1 MLHIVRYK
9 WGGERV
15 RKKYP
20 FTKQEGLKDCAAAC
34 MQMIIKYYNGY
45 ISINDLNEMLETT
58 KEGVSAFKIIEVSNK
73 IGFKATGIRL
83 NLLELTKSVT
93 LPVIAHVVI
102 NNYNHY
108 IVVYKI
114 DSFKKSVI
122 IADPQSKIKTIS
134 FKEFESIWT
143 NVIINLYPVKPIEH
157 RNYEKHLNYK
167 NIILKNK
174 KTIFQLCYISFI
186 YMILSIVASF
196 YMKYVFDN
204 YLSNF
209 HLIFTVFI
217 LFIIINLYKIF
228 TNLIR
233 TKILIGLNKNID
245 IDLSLDIFSKILS
258 LPYGYYRNK
267 TTGEIITRYT
277 ELSKIRE
284 TISKVLLT
292 LFLDLPLCITSF
304 IIMYFLNSKLTMISL
319 IAVLLYTIIVIVYNR
334 ILNDTILE
342 AQIKKAEMN
351 TVLIESINGFETIKG
366 LNLYDYI
373 NLKFENKYIKYLKN
387 VIKIDSILNIKENLK
402 EIVNQLIEMI
412 IIFTGVIYVRSETI
426 TIGTLMTYNSILVFF
441 LAPIRNLLSLDNSII
456 ESKRIVKRVNEM
468 LKKEENVKKINIVYG
483 DILIK
488 SLSFKQN
495 ERIILNKINLHIS
508 KGEKVI
514 ITGKSGSGKS
524 TLLKILMNYYN
535 DYQGEI
541 KINGINIKS
550 INLKNVYISQNETLF
565 TDTIYNNI
573 VLGNNDSNF
582 SEIVKMCYVDE
593 IINSNLGYNQI
604 IEENGFNI
612 SGGQKQRIILARS
625 IINEFDLLL
634 IDEGLNQ
641 IDVEL
646 ERKIL
651 KNLFNKFHDKT
662 IIIVS
667 HRLENM
673 DLYDKLIKLENG
685 KVKECVKRND

>member
-1 MLHIVRYK
+1 M
-9 WGGERV
+9 

-73 IGFKATGIRL
+73 IGFKATGIKL

-233 TKILIGLNKNID
+233 TKILINLNKNID

-277 ELSKIRE
+277 ELSKIR
-284 TISKVLLT
+284 
-292 LFLDLPLCITSF
+292 
-304 IIMYFLNSKLTMISL
+304 
-319 IAVLLYTIIVIVYNR
+319 
-334 ILNDTILE
+334 
-342 AQIKKAEMN
+342 
-351 TVLIESINGFETIKG
+351 
-366 LNLYDYI
+366 
-373 NLKFENKYIKYLKN
+373 
-387 VIKIDSILNIKENLK
+387 
-402 EIVNQLIEMI
+402 
-412 IIFTGVIYVRSETI
+412 
-426 TIGTLMTYNSILVFF
+426 
-441 LAPIRNLLSLDNSII
+441 
-456 ESKRIVKRVNEM
+456 
-468 LKKEENVKKINIVYG
+468 
-483 DILIK
+483 
-488 SLSFKQN
+488 
-495 ERIILNKINLHIS
+495 
-508 KGEKVI
+508 
-514 ITGKSGSGKS
+514 
-524 TLLKILMNYYN
+524 
-535 DYQGEI
+535 
-541 KINGINIKS
+541 
-550 INLKNVYISQNETLF
+550 
-565 TDTIYNNI
+565 
-573 VLGNNDSNF
+573 
-582 SEIVKMCYVDE
+582 
-593 IINSNLGYNQI
+593 
-604 IEENGFNI
+604 
-612 SGGQKQRIILARS
+612 
-625 IINEFDLLL
+625 
-634 IDEGLNQ
+634 
-641 IDVEL
+641 
-646 ERKIL
+646 
-651 KNLFNKFHDKT
+651 
-662 IIIVS
+662 
-667 HRLENM
+667 
-673 DLYDKLIKLENG
+673 
-685 KVKECVKRND
+685 

>member
-1 MLHIVRYK
+1 M
-9 WGGERV
+9 

-73 IGFKATGIRL
+73 IGFKATGIKL

-233 TKILIGLNKNID
+233 TKILINLNKNID

-319 IAVLLYTIIVIVYNR
+319 IAVLLYTVIVIVYNR

-373 NLKFENKYIKYLKN
+373 KLKFENKYIKYLKN

-495 ERIILNKINLHIS
+495 EKIILNKINLYIS

-651 KNLFNKFHDKT
+651 KNLFNKFHDIT

>member
-1 MLHIVRYK
+1 M
-9 WGGERV
+9 

-233 TKILIGLNKNID
+233 TKILIDLNKNID

-319 IAVLLYTIIVIVYNR
+319 IAVLLYTIIVIAYNR

-373 NLKFENKYIKYLKN
+373 KLKFENKYIKYLKN

-468 LKKEENVKKINIVYG
+468 LKKEENVKKINIVYS

-495 ERIILNKINLHIS
+495 EKIILNKINLHIS

>member
-1 MLHIVRYK
+1 M
-9 WGGERV
+9 

-233 TKILIGLNKNID
+233 TKILIDLNKNID

-373 NLKFENKYIKYLKN
+373 KLKFENKYIKYLKN

-426 TIGTLMTYNSILVFF
+426 TIGTLMIYNSILVFF

-468 LKKEENVKKINIVYG
+468 LKKEENVKKINIVYS

-495 ERIILNKINLHIS
+495 EKIILNKINLHIS

>member
-1 MLHIVRYK
+1 M
-9 WGGERV
+9 

-83 NLLELTKSVT
+83 NLLELNKSVT

-233 TKILIGLNKNID
+233 TKILIDLNKNID

-319 IAVLLYTIIVIVYNR
+319 IAVLLYTVIVIAYNR

-373 NLKFENKYIKYLKN
+373 KLKFENKYIKYLKN

-468 LKKEENVKKINIVYG
+468 LKKEENVKKINIVYS

-495 ERIILNKINLHIS
+495 EKIILNKINLHIS

-582 SEIVKMCYVDE
+582 SEVVKMCYVDE

>member
-83 NLLELTKSVT
+83 NLLELNKSVT

-209 HLIFTVFI
+209 HLIFTIFI

-233 TKILIGLNKNID
+233 TKILIDLNKNID

-292 LFLDLPLCITSF
+292 LFLDLPLCITSL

-319 IAVLLYTIIVIVYNR
+319 IAVLLYTIIVIGYNR
-334 ILNDTILE
+334 ILNDAILE

-373 NLKFENKYIKYLKN
+373 NQKFENKYIKYLKN

-495 ERIILNKINLHIS
+495 EKIILNKINLHIS

>member
-1 MLHIVRYK
+1 M
-9 WGGERV
+9 

-45 ISINDLNEMLETT
+45 ISINDLNEILETT

-83 NLLELTKSVT
+83 NLLELNKSVT

-114 DSFKKSVI
+114 DSFNKSVI

-174 KTIFQLCYISFI
+174 KTTFQLCYISFI

-233 TKILIGLNKNID
+233 TKILINLNKNID

-319 IAVLLYTIIVIVYNR
+319 IAVLLYTVIVIVYNR

-366 LNLYDYI
+366 LNLYGYI
-373 NLKFENKYIKYLKN
+373 NQKFENKYIKYLKN

-495 ERIILNKINLHIS
+495 EKIILNKINLHIS

>member
-1 MLHIVRYK
+1 MRN
-9 WGGERV
+9 
-15 RKKYP
+15 KYP

-83 NLLELTKSVT
+83 NLLELNKSVT

-233 TKILIGLNKNID
+233 TKILIDLNKNID

-319 IAVLLYTIIVIVYNR
+319 IAVLLYTIIVIAYNR

-468 LKKEENVKKINIVYG
+468 LKKEENVKKINIVYS

-495 ERIILNKINLHIS
+495 EKIILNKINLHIS

-582 SEIVKMCYVDE
+582 SEVVKMCYVDE

>member
-83 NLLELTKSVT
+83 NLLELNKSVT

-233 TKILIGLNKNID
+233 TKILIDLNKNID

-292 LFLDLPLCITSF
+292 LFLDLPLCITSL

-319 IAVLLYTIIVIVYNR
+319 IAVLLYTIIVIAYNR

-468 LKKEENVKKINIVYG
+468 LKKEENVKKINIVYS

-495 ERIILNKINLHIS
+495 EKIILNKINLHIS

>member
-1 MLHIVRYK
+1 M
-9 WGGERV
+9 

-209 HLIFTVFI
+209 HLIFTIFI

-233 TKILIGLNKNID
+233 TKILIDLNKNID

-468 LKKEENVKKINIVYG
+468 LKKEENVKKINIVYS

-495 ERIILNKINLHIS
+495 EKIILNKINLHIS

-582 SEIVKMCYVDE
+582 SEVVKMCYVDE

>member
-1 MLHIVRYK
+1 M
-9 WGGERV
+9 

-233 TKILIGLNKNID
+233 TKILIDLNKNID

-319 IAVLLYTIIVIVYNR
+319 IAVLLYTIIVIAYNR

-373 NLKFENKYIKYLKN
+373 KLKFENKYIKYLKN

-468 LKKEENVKKINIVYG
+468 LKKEENVKKINIVYS

-495 ERIILNKINLHIS
+495 EKIILNKINLHIS

-582 SEIVKMCYVDE
+582 SEVVKMCYVDE

>member
-1 MLHIVRYK
+1 
-9 WGGERV
+9 
-15 RKKYP
+15 
-20 FTKQEGLKDCAAAC
+20 
-34 MQMIIKYYNGY
+34 
-45 ISINDLNEMLETT
+45 
-58 KEGVSAFKIIEVSNK
+58 
-73 IGFKATGIRL
+73 
-83 NLLELTKSVT
+83 
-93 LPVIAHVVI
+93 
-102 NNYNHY
+102 
-108 IVVYKI
+108 
-114 DSFKKSVI
+114 
-122 IADPQSKIKTIS
+122 
-134 FKEFESIWT
+134 
-143 NVIINLYPVKPIEH
+143 
-157 RNYEKHLNYK
+157 
-167 NIILKNK
+167 
-174 KTIFQLCYISFI
+174 
-186 YMILSIVASF
+186 
-196 YMKYVFDN
+196 MKYVFDN

-233 TKILIGLNKNID
+233 TKILIDLNKNID

-292 LFLDLPLCITSF
+292 LFLDLPLCITSL

-319 IAVLLYTIIVIVYNR
+319 IAVLLYTVIVIAYNR
-334 ILNDTILE
+334 ILNDIILE

-468 LKKEENVKKINIVYG
+468 LKKEENVKKINIVYS

-495 ERIILNKINLHIS
+495 EKIILNKINLHIS

>member
-1 MLHIVRYK
+1 M
-9 WGGERV
+9 

-233 TKILIGLNKNID
+233 TKILIDLNKNID

-319 IAVLLYTIIVIVYNR
+319 IAVLLYAVIVIAYNR

-468 LKKEENVKKINIVYG
+468 LKKEENVKKINIVYS

>member
-1 MLHIVRYK
+1 M
-9 WGGERV
+9 

-167 NIILKNK
+167 NIILRNK

-233 TKILIGLNKNID
+233 TKILIDLNKNID

-292 LFLDLPLCITSF
+292 LFLDLPLCITSL

-319 IAVLLYTIIVIVYNR
+319 IAVLLYTIIVIGYNR

-387 VIKIDSILNIKENLK
+387 VIRIDSILNIKENLK

-468 LKKEENVKKINIVYG
+468 LKKEENVKKINIVYS

-495 ERIILNKINLHIS
+495 EKIILNKINLHIS

-582 SEIVKMCYVDE
+582 SEVVKMCYVDE

>member
-1 MLHIVRYK
+1 M
-9 WGGERV
+9 

-83 NLLELTKSVT
+83 NLLELNKSVT

-209 HLIFTVFI
+209 HLIFTIFI

-233 TKILIGLNKNID
+233 TKILINLNKNID

-319 IAVLLYTIIVIVYNR
+319 IAVLLYTVIVIVYNR

-373 NLKFENKYIKYLKN
+373 KLKFENKYIKYLKN

-468 LKKEENVKKINIVYG
+468 IKKEENVKKINIVYG

-495 ERIILNKINLHIS
+495 EKIILNKINLHIS

>member
-1 MLHIVRYK
+1 M
-9 WGGERV
+9 

-233 TKILIGLNKNID
+233 TKILIDLNKNID

-292 LFLDLPLCITSF
+292 LFLDLPLCITSL

-373 NLKFENKYIKYLKN
+373 KLKFENKYIKYLKN
-387 VIKIDSILNIKENLK
+387 VIRIDSILNIKENLK

-495 ERIILNKINLHIS
+495 EKIILNKINLYIS

>member
-83 NLLELTKSVT
+83 NLLELNKSVT

-233 TKILIGLNKNID
+233 TKILIDLNKNID

-319 IAVLLYTIIVIVYNR
+319 IAVLLYTVIVIVYNR

-468 LKKEENVKKINIVYG
+468 IKKEENVKKINIVYG

-495 ERIILNKINLHIS
+495 EKIILNKINLHIS

>member
-1 MLHIVRYK
+1 M
-9 WGGERV
+9 

-233 TKILIGLNKNID
+233 TKILIDLNKNID

-292 LFLDLPLCITSF
+292 LFLDLPLCITSL

-319 IAVLLYTIIVIVYNR
+319 ISVLLYTIIVIAYNR

-373 NLKFENKYIKYLKN
+373 KLKFENKYIKYLKN

-468 LKKEENVKKINIVYG
+468 LKKEENVKKINIVYS

-495 ERIILNKINLHIS
+495 EKIILNKINLHIS

>member
-1 MLHIVRYK
+1 M
-9 WGGERV
+9 

-83 NLLELTKSVT
+83 NLLELNKSVT

-233 TKILIGLNKNID
+233 TKILIDLNKNID

-292 LFLDLPLCITSF
+292 LFLDLPLCITSL

-468 LKKEENVKKINIVYG
+468 LKKEENVKKINIVYS

-495 ERIILNKINLHIS
+495 EKIILNKINLHIS

-582 SEIVKMCYVDE
+582 SEVVKMCYVDE

>member
-209 HLIFTVFI
+209 YLIFTVFI

-233 TKILIGLNKNID
+233 TKILINLNKNID

-319 IAVLLYTIIVIVYNR
+319 IAVLLYTVIVIVYNR

-387 VIKIDSILNIKENLK
+387 VIRIDSILNIKENLK

-495 ERIILNKINLHIS
+495 EKIILNKINLHIS

>member
-1 MLHIVRYK
+1 M
-9 WGGERV
+9 

-83 NLLELTKSVT
+83 NLLELNKSVT

-233 TKILIGLNKNID
+233 TKILINLNKNID

-292 LFLDLPLCITSF
+292 LFLDLPLCITSL

-319 IAVLLYTIIVIVYNR
+319 IAVLLYTIIVIAYNR

-468 LKKEENVKKINIVYG
+468 IKKEENVKKINIVYG

-495 ERIILNKINLHIS
+495 EKIILNKINLHIS

>member
-1 MLHIVRYK
+1 M
-9 WGGERV
+9 

-83 NLLELTKSVT
+83 NLLELNKSVT

-233 TKILIGLNKNID
+233 TKILIDLNKNID

-292 LFLDLPLCITSF
+292 LFLDLPLCITSL

-373 NLKFENKYIKYLKN
+373 NQKFENKYIKYLKN

-468 LKKEENVKKINIVYG
+468 LKKEENVKKINIVYS

-495 ERIILNKINLHIS
+495 EKIILNKINLHIS

>member
-233 TKILIGLNKNID
+233 TKILIDLNKNID

-334 ILNDTILE
+334 ILNDAILE

-495 ERIILNKINLHIS
+495 EKIILNKINLHIS

>member
-1 MLHIVRYK
+1 M
-9 WGGERV
+9 

-83 NLLELTKSVT
+83 NLLELIKSVT

-108 IVVYKI
+108 IVIYKI

-174 KTIFQLCYISFI
+174 KVIFQLCYISFI

-204 YLSNF
+204 FLSNF
-209 HLIFTVFI
+209 YLIFTIFI

-228 TNLIR
+228 ANLIR
-233 TKILIGLNKNID
+233 TKILINLNKNID

-292 LFLDLPLCITSF
+292 LFLDLPLCITSL

-402 EIVNQLIEMI
+402 EIVNQIIEMI

-426 TIGTLMTYNSILVFF
+426 TIGTLMTYNSILAFF

-488 SLSFKQN
+488 SLSFRQN
-495 ERIILNKINLHIS
+495 QKIILNKINLHIS

-685 KVKECVKRND
+685 KIKECVKKND

>member
-1 MLHIVRYK
+1 M
-9 WGGERV
+9 

-233 TKILIGLNKNID
+233 TKILINLNKNID

-319 IAVLLYTIIVIVYNR
+319 IAVLLYTIIVIAYNR

-468 LKKEENVKKINIVYG
+468 LKKEENVKKINIVYS

-495 ERIILNKINLHIS
+495 EKIILNKINLHIS

>member
-1 MLHIVRYK
+1 M
-9 WGGERV
+9 

-83 NLLELTKSVT
+83 NLLELNKSVT

-233 TKILIGLNKNID
+233 TKILIDLNKNID

-292 LFLDLPLCITSF
+292 LFLDLPLCITSL

-319 IAVLLYTIIVIVYNR
+319 IAVLLYTIIVIAYNR

-495 ERIILNKINLHIS
+495 EKIILNKINLYIS

>member
-1 MLHIVRYK
+1 M
-9 WGGERV
+9 

-157 RNYEKHLNYK
+157 RNYEKNLNYK

-233 TKILIGLNKNID
+233 TKILIDLNKNID

-292 LFLDLPLCITSF
+292 LFLDLPLCITSL

-319 IAVLLYTIIVIVYNR
+319 IAVLLYTIIVIGYNR

-387 VIKIDSILNIKENLK
+387 VIRIDSILNIKENLK

-468 LKKEENVKKINIVYG
+468 LKKEENVKKINIVYS

-495 ERIILNKINLHIS
+495 EKIILNKINLHIS

-535 DYQGEI
+535 DYQGKI

-582 SEIVKMCYVDE
+582 SEVVKMCYVDE

>member
-1 MLHIVRYK
+1 M
-9 WGGERV
+9 

-233 TKILIGLNKNID
+233 TKILIDLNKNID

-387 VIKIDSILNIKENLK
+387 VIRIDSILNIKENLK

-468 LKKEENVKKINIVYG
+468 LKKEENVKKINIVYS

-495 ERIILNKINLHIS
+495 EKIILNKINLHIS

-535 DYQGEI
+535 DYQGKI

-582 SEIVKMCYVDE
+582 SEVVKMCYVDE

>member
-1 MLHIVRYK
+1 M
-9 WGGERV
+9 

-83 NLLELTKSVT
+83 NLLELNKSVT

-233 TKILIGLNKNID
+233 TKILIDLNKNID

-292 LFLDLPLCITSF
+292 LFLDLPLCITSL

-319 IAVLLYTIIVIVYNR
+319 IAVLLYTIIVIAYNR

-373 NLKFENKYIKYLKN
+373 KLKFENKYIKYLKN

-468 LKKEENVKKINIVYG
+468 LKKEENVKKINIVYS

-495 ERIILNKINLHIS
+495 EKIILNKINLHIS

-582 SEIVKMCYVDE
+582 SEVVKMCYVDE

>member
-1 MLHIVRYK
+1 M
-9 WGGERV
+9 

-233 TKILIGLNKNID
+233 TKILINLNKNID

-292 LFLDLPLCITSF
+292 LFLDLPLCITSL

-319 IAVLLYTIIVIVYNR
+319 IAVLLYTVIVIAYNR

-373 NLKFENKYIKYLKN
+373 KLKFENKYIKYLKN
-387 VIKIDSILNIKENLK
+387 VIRIDSILNIKENLK

-495 ERIILNKINLHIS
+495 EKIILNKINLHIS

-582 SEIVKMCYVDE
+582 SEVVKMCYVDE

>member
-1 MLHIVRYK
+1 M
-9 WGGERV
+9 

-209 HLIFTVFI
+209 HLIFTIFI

-233 TKILIGLNKNID
+233 TKILIDLNKNID

-319 IAVLLYTIIVIVYNR
+319 IAVLLYTIIVIAYNR

-468 LKKEENVKKINIVYG
+468 LKKEENVKKINIVYS

-495 ERIILNKINLHIS
+495 EKIILNKINLHIS

-550 INLKNVYISQNETLF
+550 INLKNIYISQNETLF

>member
-1 MLHIVRYK
+1 M
-9 WGGERV
+9 

-83 NLLELTKSVT
+83 NLLELNKSVT

-233 TKILIGLNKNID
+233 TKILIDLNKNID

-292 LFLDLPLCITSF
+292 LFLDLPLCITSL

-319 IAVLLYTIIVIVYNR
+319 ISVLLYTIIVIVYNR

-468 LKKEENVKKINIVYG
+468 LKKEENVKKINIVYS

-495 ERIILNKINLHIS
+495 EKIILNKINLHIS

>member
-1 MLHIVRYK
+1 M
-9 WGGERV
+9 

-233 TKILIGLNKNID
+233 TKILIDLNKNID

-319 IAVLLYTIIVIVYNR
+319 IAVLLYTVIVIVYNR

-373 NLKFENKYIKYLKN
+373 KLKFENKYIKYLKN

-468 LKKEENVKKINIVYG
+468 LKKEEDVKKINIVYG

-582 SEIVKMCYVDE
+582 SEVVKMCYVDE

>member
-1 MLHIVRYK
+1 
-9 WGGERV
+9 
-15 RKKYP
+15 
-20 FTKQEGLKDCAAAC
+20 
-34 MQMIIKYYNGY
+34 
-45 ISINDLNEMLETT
+45 
-58 KEGVSAFKIIEVSNK
+58 
-73 IGFKATGIRL
+73 
-83 NLLELTKSVT
+83 
-93 LPVIAHVVI
+93 
-102 NNYNHY
+102 
-108 IVVYKI
+108 
-114 DSFKKSVI
+114 
-122 IADPQSKIKTIS
+122 
-134 FKEFESIWT
+134 
-143 NVIINLYPVKPIEH
+143 
-157 RNYEKHLNYK
+157 
-167 NIILKNK
+167 
-174 KTIFQLCYISFI
+174 
-186 YMILSIVASF
+186 
-196 YMKYVFDN
+196 
-204 YLSNF
+204 
-209 HLIFTVFI
+209 
-217 LFIIINLYKIF
+217 
-228 TNLIR
+228 
-233 TKILIGLNKNID
+233 
-245 IDLSLDIFSKILS
+245 
-258 LPYGYYRNK
+258 
-267 TTGEIITRYT
+267 
-277 ELSKIRE
+277 
-284 TISKVLLT
+284 
-292 LFLDLPLCITSF
+292 
-304 IIMYFLNSKLTMISL
+304 
-319 IAVLLYTIIVIVYNR
+319 
-334 ILNDTILE
+334 
-342 AQIKKAEMN
+342 
-351 TVLIESINGFETIKG
+351 
-366 LNLYDYI
+366 
-373 NLKFENKYIKYLKN
+373 
-387 VIKIDSILNIKENLK
+387 
-402 EIVNQLIEMI
+402 MI

-468 LKKEENVKKINIVYG
+468 IKKEENVKKINIVYG

-495 ERIILNKINLHIS
+495 EKIILNKINLHIS

-582 SEIVKMCYVDE
+582 SEIVKMCYVHE

>member
-233 TKILIGLNKNID
+233 TKILIDLNKNID

-292 LFLDLPLCITSF
+292 LFLDLPLCITSL

-373 NLKFENKYIKYLKN
+373 KLKFENKYIKYLKN

-468 LKKEENVKKINIVYG
+468 LKKEENVKKINIVYS

-495 ERIILNKINLHIS
+495 EKIILNKINLHIS

-582 SEIVKMCYVDE
+582 SEVVKMCYVDE

>member
-1 MLHIVRYK
+1 M
-9 WGGERV
+9 

-83 NLLELTKSVT
+83 NLLELNKSVT

-108 IVVYKI
+108 IVVYRI

-233 TKILIGLNKNID
+233 TKILIDLNKNID

-292 LFLDLPLCITSF
+292 LFLDLPLCITSL

-373 NLKFENKYIKYLKN
+373 KLKFENKYIKYLKN

-468 LKKEENVKKINIVYG
+468 LKKEENVKKINIVYS

-495 ERIILNKINLHIS
+495 EKIILNKINLHIS

-582 SEIVKMCYVDE
+582 SEVVKMCYVDE

>member
-1 MLHIVRYK
+1 M
-9 WGGERV
+9 

-233 TKILIGLNKNID
+233 TKILIDLNKNID

-292 LFLDLPLCITSF
+292 LFLDLPLCITSL

-373 NLKFENKYIKYLKN
+373 KLKFENKYIKYLKN

-468 LKKEENVKKINIVYG
+468 LKKEENVKKINIVYS

-495 ERIILNKINLHIS
+495 EKIILNKINLHIS

>member
-83 NLLELTKSVT
+83 NLLELNKSVT

-233 TKILIGLNKNID
+233 TKILIDLNKNID

-292 LFLDLPLCITSF
+292 LFLDLPLCITSL

-468 LKKEENVKKINIVYG
+468 IKKEENVKKINIVYS

-495 ERIILNKINLHIS
+495 EKIILNKINLHIS